1 MILSAILG
9 PRTRSCSTSSNSAPV
24 KMSAGFLRL
33 HEQVR
38 AVWKARDKEQP
49 FVRGMLLNGA
59 GNECRVLE
67 RWFTVIG
74 HALFYCMSRQS
85 PEYSGVFFTDIFN
98 PVVARVDD
106 RTMDTFKIDDKEVCA
121 VLFLHPCM
129 QVRYSRVYY

>member
-1 MILSAILG
+1 M
-9 PRTRSCSTSSNSAPV
+9 
-24 KMSAGFLRL
+24 
-33 HEQVR
+33 
-38 AVWKARDKEQP
+38 WKARDKEQP
-49 FVRGMLLNGA
+49 FVCGMLLNGA

-129 QVRYSRVYY
+129 QVRYSRV